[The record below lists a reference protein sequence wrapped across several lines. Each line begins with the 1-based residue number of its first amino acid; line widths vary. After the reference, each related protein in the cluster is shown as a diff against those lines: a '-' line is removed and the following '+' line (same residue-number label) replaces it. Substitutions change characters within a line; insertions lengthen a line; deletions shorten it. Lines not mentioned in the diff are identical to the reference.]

1 MMSEIMMYFCKIIR
15 LDFELQNNTMMRTK
29 RLLIALLAGIFVLCG
44 CEKAIN
50 LEEIDNAATGNVTV
64 NVYKIENEAFGVSS
78 RGVVSDVCTRLNF
91 AMYDAGGVRVKQI
104 NQKSGDKGF
113 GAVSFELEE
122 GSYQLVVLAHSS
134 DGNPTMTN
142 LAKIQFTNAT
152 KYSDTF
158 LYYANVEVGDEP
170 QTLDITLNRI
180 VSLCRFVVNDPIPEG
195 VAKLQFYYT
204 GGSGAFSAMTG
215 LGVVDSKQTMTFD
228 VVPGTTGT
236 VYDLYTFLHHTDDQ
250 VDLVVTAL
258 GADGNKMY
266 ERSFEVPMEQ
276 RKITRMTGNFFT
288 DEASVESHG
297 AQVEISINSEWEGEV
312 NISY

>member
-1 MMSEIMMYFCKIIR
+1 
-15 LDFELQNNTMMRTK
+15 MRTK
-29 RLLIALLAGIFVLCG
+29 RLLIALLVGIFVLCG

-170 QTLDITLNRI
+170 QTLNITLNRI

-250 VDLVVTAL
+250 VDLVVTAF

-297 AQVEISINSEWEGEV
+297 AQVEISINSEWEGEA

>member
-1 MMSEIMMYFCKIIR
+1 
-15 LDFELQNNTMMRTK
+15 MRTK

-276 RKITRMTGNFFT
+276 RKITRMTGDFFT

>member
-1 MMSEIMMYFCKIIR
+1 
-15 LDFELQNNTMMRTK
+15 MRTK
-29 RLLIALLAGIFVLCG
+29 RLLIALLVGIFVLCG

-180 VSLCRFVVNDPIPEG
+180 VSPCRFVVNDPIPEG

-250 VDLVVTAL
+250 IDLVVTAL

>member
-1 MMSEIMMYFCKIIR
+1 
-15 LDFELQNNTMMRTK
+15 MMRTK
-29 RLLIALLAGIFVLCG
+29 RLLVALLVGIFVLCG

-91 AMYDAGGVRVKQI
+91 VMYDAGGVRVKQI

-170 QTLDITLNRI
+170 QTLNITLNRI

-228 VVPGTTGT
+228 VVPGTTGSA
-236 VYDLYTFLHHTDDQ
+236 YDLYTFLHHTDDQ
-250 VDLVVTAL
+250 IDLVVTAL

-312 NISY
+312 NIAY

>member
-1 MMSEIMMYFCKIIR
+1 
-15 LDFELQNNTMMRTK
+15 MRTK

-142 LAKIQFTNAT
+142 LAKIQFTNTT

>member
-1 MMSEIMMYFCKIIR
+1 
-15 LDFELQNNTMMRTK
+15 MRTK
-29 RLLIALLAGIFVLCG
+29 RLLIALSVGIFVLCG

-228 VVPGTTGT
+228 VVPGTTGM

>member
-1 MMSEIMMYFCKIIR
+1 
-15 LDFELQNNTMMRTK
+15 MRTK

-250 VDLVVTAL
+250 IDLVVTAL

-312 NISY
+312 NIVR

>member
-1 MMSEIMMYFCKIIR
+1 
-15 LDFELQNNTMMRTK
+15 MMRTK

-228 VVPGTTGT
+228 VVPGTTGS

-250 VDLVVTAL
+250 IDLVVTAL

>member
-1 MMSEIMMYFCKIIR
+1 
-15 LDFELQNNTMMRTK
+15 MMRTK
-29 RLLIALLAGIFVLCG
+29 RLLIALSVGIFVLCG

>member
-1 MMSEIMMYFCKIIR
+1 
-15 LDFELQNNTMMRTK
+15 MRTK

>member
-1 MMSEIMMYFCKIIR
+1 
-15 LDFELQNNTMMRTK
+15 MRTK

-297 AQVEISINSEWEGEV
+297 AQVEISINSEWEGEA

>member
-1 MMSEIMMYFCKIIR
+1 
-15 LDFELQNNTMMRTK
+15 MRTK

-78 RGVVSDVCTRLNF
+78 RGVVSDVCTTLNF
-91 AMYDAGGVRVKQI
+91 VMYDAGGVRVKQI

-170 QTLDITLNRI
+170 QTLNITLNRI

-228 VVPGTTGT
+228 VVPGTTGSA
-236 VYDLYTFLHHTDDQ
+236 YDLYTFLHHTDDQ
-250 VDLVVTAL
+250 IDLVVTAL

-312 NISY
+312 NIAY

>member
-1 MMSEIMMYFCKIIR
+1 
-15 LDFELQNNTMMRTK
+15 MMRTK

-236 VYDLYTFLHHTDDQ
+236 VYDLYTFLHHTDGQ

>member
-1 MMSEIMMYFCKIIR
+1 
-15 LDFELQNNTMMRTK
+15 MMRTK

-297 AQVEISINSEWEGEV
+297 AQVEISINSEWEGEA

>member
-1 MMSEIMMYFCKIIR
+1 
-15 LDFELQNNTMMRTK
+15 MRTK

-180 VSLCRFVVNDPIPEG
+180 VSLCRFVVNDSIPEE
-195 VAKLQFYYT
+195 VAKLQIYYT

>member
-1 MMSEIMMYFCKIIR
+1 
-15 LDFELQNNTMMRTK
+15 MMRTK

-204 GGSGAFSAMTG
+204 GGSGTIDANTG
-215 LGVVDSKQTMTFD
+215 LGCVNSKQSVFFD
-228 VVPGTTGT
+228 VSSGQKQF
-236 VYDLYTFLHHTDDQ
+236 DLYTFLHDTTGTIR
-250 VDLVVTAL
+250 LTVTAHD
-258 GADGNKMY
+258 ADDNVMG
-266 ERSFEVPMEQ
+266 EHEFEVPMT
-276 RKITRMTGNFFT
+276 RKQITWLSGPFFSGSSSEPLVT
-288 DEASVESHG
+288 D
-297 AQVEISINSEWEGEV
+297 ITINTDWEGE
-312 NISY
+312 SHYYF

>member
-1 MMSEIMMYFCKIIR
+1 
-15 LDFELQNNTMMRTK
+15 MMRTK
-29 RLLIALLAGIFVLCG
+29 RLLVALLVGIFVLCG

-78 RGVVSDVCTRLNF
+78 RGVVSDVCTTLNF

-158 LYYANVEVGDEP
+158 LYYANVEVSDEP
-170 QTLDITLNRI
+170 QTLNITLNRI

-228 VVPGTTGT
+228 VVPGTTGSA
-236 VYDLYTFLHHTDDQ
+236 YDLYTFLHHIDDQ
-250 VDLVVTAL
+250 IDLVVTAL

-312 NISY
+312 NIAY

>member
-1 MMSEIMMYFCKIIR
+1 
-15 LDFELQNNTMMRTK
+15 MMRTK
-29 RLLIALLAGIFVLCG
+29 RLLVALLVGIFVLCG

-64 NVYKIENEAFGVSS
+64 NVYKIENEEFGVSS

-91 AMYDAGGVRVKQI
+91 VMYDAGGVRVKQI

-228 VVPGTTGT
+228 VVPGTIGSA
-236 VYDLYTFLHHTDDQ
+236 YDLYTFLHHTEDQ

-312 NISY
+312 NIAY

>member
-1 MMSEIMMYFCKIIR
+1 
-15 LDFELQNNTMMRTK
+15 MMRTK
-29 RLLIALLAGIFVLCG
+29 RLLVALLVGIFVLCG

-78 RGVVSDVCTRLNF
+78 RGVVSDVCTTLNF
-91 AMYDAGGVRVKQI
+91 VMYDAGGVRVKQI

-170 QTLDITLNRI
+170 QTLNITLNRI

-250 VDLVVTAL
+250 IDLVVTAL

-312 NISY
+312 NIAY

>member
-1 MMSEIMMYFCKIIR
+1 
-15 LDFELQNNTMMRTK
+15 MMRTK

-228 VVPGTTGT
+228 VVPGTTGSA
-236 VYDLYTFLHHTDDQ
+236 YDLYTFLHHTDDQ
-250 VDLVVTAL
+250 IDLVVTAL

-312 NISY
+312 NIAY

>member
-1 MMSEIMMYFCKIIR
+1 
-15 LDFELQNNTMMRTK
+15 MMRTK

-78 RGVVSDVCTRLNF
+78 RGVVSDVCTTLNF
-91 AMYDAGGVRVKQI
+91 VMYDAGGVRVKQI

-170 QTLDITLNRI
+170 QTLNITLNRI

>member
-1 MMSEIMMYFCKIIR
+1 
-15 LDFELQNNTMMRTK
+15 MMRTK

-228 VVPGTTGT
+228 VVPGTTGSA
-236 VYDLYTFLHHTDDQ
+236 YDLYTFLHHTDDQ
-250 VDLVVTAL
+250 IDLVVTAL

>member
-1 MMSEIMMYFCKIIR
+1 
-15 LDFELQNNTMMRTK
+15 MMRTK

-170 QTLDITLNRI
+170 QTLNITLNRI

>member
-1 MMSEIMMYFCKIIR
+1 
-15 LDFELQNNTMMRTK
+15 MMRTK

-236 VYDLYTFLHHTDDQ
+236 VYDLYTFLEFR
-250 VDLVVTAL
+250 
-258 GADGNKMY
+258 GAY
-266 ERSFEVPMEQ
+266 
-276 RKITRMTGNFFT
+276 
-288 DEASVESHG
+288 G
-297 AQVEISINSEWEGEV
+297 AKEDNQNDRQLLYRRGIG
-312 NISY
+312 

>member
-1 MMSEIMMYFCKIIR
+1 
-15 LDFELQNNTMMRTK
+15 MMRTK

-276 RKITRMTGNFFT
+276 RKITRMTGDFFT

-312 NISY
+312 NIAY

>member
-1 MMSEIMMYFCKIIR
+1 
-15 LDFELQNNTMMRTK
+15 MMRTK

-142 LAKIQFTNAT
+142 LAKIQFTNTT

>member
-1 MMSEIMMYFCKIIR
+1 
-15 LDFELQNNTMMRTK
+15 MMRTK
-29 RLLIALLAGIFVLCG
+29 RLLIALWAGIFVLCG

-250 VDLVVTAL
+250 IDLVVTAL

-312 NISY
+312 NIAY

>member
-1 MMSEIMMYFCKIIR
+1 
-15 LDFELQNNTMMRTK
+15 MRTK
-29 RLLIALLAGIFVLCG
+29 RLLIALLVGIFVLCG

-50 LEEIDNAATGNVTV
+50 LEEIDNAATGNVAV

-250 VDLVVTAL
+250 IDLVVTAL

>member
-1 MMSEIMMYFCKIIR
+1 
-15 LDFELQNNTMMRTK
+15 MMRTK
-29 RLLIALLAGIFVLCG
+29 RLLVALLVGIFVLCG

-64 NVYKIENEAFGVSS
+64 NVYKIENEEFGVSS

-91 AMYDAGGVRVKQI
+91 VMYDAGGVRVKQI

-170 QTLDITLNRI
+170 QTLNITLNRI

-228 VVPGTTGT
+228 VVPGTIGSA
-236 VYDLYTFLHHTDDQ
+236 YDLYTFLHHTEDQ

-312 NISY
+312 NIAY

>member
-1 MMSEIMMYFCKIIR
+1 
-15 LDFELQNNTMMRTK
+15 MRTK

-228 VVPGTTGT
+228 VVPGTTGSA
-236 VYDLYTFLHHTDDQ
+236 YDLYTFLHHTDDQ

>member
-1 MMSEIMMYFCKIIR
+1 
-15 LDFELQNNTMMRTK
+15 MRTK
-29 RLLIALLAGIFVLCG
+29 RLLIALSVGIFVLCG

-250 VDLVVTAL
+250 IDLVVTAL

-312 NISY
+312 NIAY

>member
-1 MMSEIMMYFCKIIR
+1 
-15 LDFELQNNTMMRTK
+15 MRTK

-78 RGVVSDVCTRLNF
+78 RGVVSDVCTTLNF
-91 AMYDAGGVRVKQI
+91 VMYDAGGVRVKQI

>member
-1 MMSEIMMYFCKIIR
+1 
-15 LDFELQNNTMMRTK
+15 MRTK
-29 RLLIALLAGIFVLCG
+29 RLLIALSVGIFVLCG

-158 LYYANVEVGDEP
+158 C
-170 QTLDITLNRI
+170 I
-180 VSLCRFVVNDPIPEG
+180 
-195 VAKLQFYYT
+195 
-204 GGSGAFSAMTG
+204 M
-215 LGVVDSKQTMTFD
+215 
-228 VVPGTTGT
+228 
-236 VYDLYTFLHHTDDQ
+236 
-250 VDLVVTAL
+250 
-258 GADGNKMY
+258 
-266 ERSFEVPMEQ
+266 PMS
-276 RKITRMTGNFFT
+276 R
-288 DEASVESHG
+288 
-297 AQVEISINSEWEGEV
+297 
-312 NISY
+312 

>member
-1 MMSEIMMYFCKIIR
+1 
-15 LDFELQNNTMMRTK
+15 MRTK

-44 CEKAIN
+44 CEKAIY

>member
-1 MMSEIMMYFCKIIR
+1 
-15 LDFELQNNTMMRTK
+15 
-29 RLLIALLAGIFVLCG
+29 
-44 CEKAIN
+44 
-50 LEEIDNAATGNVTV
+50 
-64 NVYKIENEAFGVSS
+64 
-78 RGVVSDVCTRLNF
+78 
-91 AMYDAGGVRVKQI
+91 MYDAGGVRVKQI

>member
-1 MMSEIMMYFCKIIR
+1 
-15 LDFELQNNTMMRTK
+15 MMRTK

-170 QTLDITLNRI
+170 QTLNITLNRI

-228 VVPGTTGT
+228 VVPGTTGSA
-236 VYDLYTFLHHTDDQ
+236 YDLYTFLHHIDDQ
-250 VDLVVTAL
+250 IDLVVTAL

>member
-1 MMSEIMMYFCKIIR
+1 
-15 LDFELQNNTMMRTK
+15 MRTK

-170 QTLDITLNRI
+170 QTLNITLNRI